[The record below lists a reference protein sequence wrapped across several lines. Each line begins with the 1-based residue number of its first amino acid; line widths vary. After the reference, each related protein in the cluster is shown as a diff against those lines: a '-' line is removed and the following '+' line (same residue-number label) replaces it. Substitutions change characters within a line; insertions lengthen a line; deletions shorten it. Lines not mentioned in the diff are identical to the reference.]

1 MVKRFNELST
11 EHWGAKVGDKFKTI
25 KHHHEINGDLEE
37 GTELILDSIIHF
49 PTLYRLKDKTKVR
62 GENLKNYKEV
72 GIENFPK
79 YMIRKKP
86 KGTAASEKPTDE
98 MDGRGAYPK

>member
-1 MVKRFNELST
+1 MGQVIRFNKLST

-49 PTLYRLKDKTKVR
+49 PTLYRLKDKNGRIWV
-62 GENLKNYKEV
+62 LPLHSV
-72 GIENFPK
+72 
-79 YMIRKKP
+79 
-86 KGTAASEKPTDE
+86 EKI
-98 MDGRGAYPK
+98 